1 MNEFMNTSEHDL
13 FRLSEAW
20 LQAKEEERMA
30 IEARRAVEDEL
41 IRAFQISEQMEG
53 TFNAKTIT
61 GHQIKIVGRLSRK
74 VDAEKVQEL
83 AAEHGLTE
91 HLGNLF
97 RWKPE
102 INMTAWKATSPE
114 ITAMLADAITVSASR
129 PSFSITLEN

>member
-1 MNEFMNTSEHDL
+1 MTEQEKDIFQ
-13 FRLSEAW
+13 LSEAW
-20 LQAKEEERMA
+20 LQAKEAERMA
-30 IEARRAVEDEL
+30 VEARRAVEDQL
-41 IRAFQISEQMEG
+41 IQMFRISEQMEG
-53 TFNAKTIT
+53 TFNAKTQT
-61 GHQIKIVGRLSRK
+61 GHSIKIVGRLSRK